1 MDRFC
6 IAGKENCNRVKHR
19 DYLGK
24 RKLFD
29 FTEDEVRSF
38 GKNLKNIWVNSQ
50 IKHNKC
56 SLQFSKENI
65 DDRIGYP
72 RGKLCFRE
80 SVTPEHCKASILKPI
95 CVRESSKQ
103 LCFTSEQVLSYLK
116 FLENDP
122 SVSAFL
128 KFDYCHR
135 YTDRFL
141 LAVVFVYFRRL
152 EVYHYTKDL
161 FYKLLFLAYEIFEDA
176 DEMKFE
182 ILAWDVGMHWL
193 QCCKQFY
200 KQKENLLFRLKCK
213 VMVDYSLIKAIID
226 TCSDQAIWQRHRL
239 LQHSGAMRS
248 LAYKLTLF
256 DLIPKGMN
264 RTPPICHHCIARINP
279 AEIPSTIRKKILQ
292 LFSIFSNYCFL
303 HDSAIG
309 GIFIALCGFGF
320 FYFTN

>member
-38 GKNLKNIWVNSQ
+38 RKNLKNIWENSQ

-56 SLQFSKENI
+56 SLQFSKKNI

-103 LCFTSEQVLSYLK
+103 LCFTSEQVLSYMK

-161 FYKLLFLAYEIFEDA
+161 FYKLLF
-176 DEMKFE
+176 
-182 ILAWDVGMHWL
+182 
-193 QCCKQFY
+193 Y

-239 LQHSGAMRS
+239 LQHSGSMRS

>member
-1 MDRFC
+1 MKSQKLWMDRFC

-161 FYKLLFLAYEIFEDA
+161 FYKLLF
-176 DEMKFE
+176 
-182 ILAWDVGMHWL
+182 
-193 QCCKQFY
+193 Y